1 MSPDMDEET
10 LRLFKVYCDLS
21 AQASER
27 RAAEG
32 RRLMLAC
39 VAAML
44 LVIVGSALMAAGVL

>member
-27 RAAEG
+27 RAAD
-32 RRLMLAC
+32 
-39 VAAML
+39 
-44 LVIVGSALMAAGVL
+44 AGVLITYGAACYAGRDAQ

>member
-10 LRLFKVYCDLS
+10 LRLFNVYCDIS
-21 AQASER
+21 AKASEC
-27 RAAEG
+27 RAADG
-32 RRLMLAC
+32 RRLMLVC